1 MSDIVSRASKSVNSV
16 RQLSLKIIHLVDSR
30 RLNQRLEFRHFFS
43 WHTLGSQCSISL
55 VCKGLNA
62 ARL

>member
-16 RQLSLKIIHLVDSR
+16 RQLSLKIIHIVESR
-30 RLNQRLEFRHFFS
+30 RVSQRLKFRLFFS
-43 WHTLGSQCSISL
+43 WHTLGSRCNISL